1 MARGSGEAH
10 PDATHPGNTNDIR
23 YNSGLARNAGVC
35 SGELAMTKQY
45 SPKDEDS
52 HEDMSAEA
60 VIARAIARRGEIF
73 DEFRLLAQESP
84 HTYDLISKTAGYMH
98 HYAGEEG
105 AGQNLSGTMRELIA
119 LCQLCAKGDDRF
131 AANHV
136 RRLWQRGVTN
146 KVMVEAATS
155 IAPIV
160 GWSTIAHVT
169 LAILTADDPAYP
181 FGKRPADGAP
191 KTLTAFPELQ
201 LGRDPAGN
209 VDAGLLQTP
218 EWQYVAALDAELARR
233 AARWVD
239 HCLLPDGATGELLG
253 PGPRELIA
261 LAALCARG
269 EVEFA
274 AQHIRRAYR
283 CGMSRLQVL
292 EAISCVLPMTGALT
306 VQIGVRAMQ
315 LVDAQP

>member
-1 MARGSGEAH
+1 MSA
-10 PDATHPGNTNDIR
+10 
-23 YNSGLARNAGVC
+23 L
-35 SGELAMTKQY
+35 
-45 SPKDEDS
+45 DED

-60 VIARAIARRGEIF
+60 VIARAISRRGEIF
-73 DEFRLLAQESP
+73 DEFKLLAQESP
-84 HTYDLISKTAGYMH
+84 RTYDLISKTAGYMH
-98 HYAGEEG
+98 HYQGEDG
-105 AGQNLSGTMRELIA
+105 AAQKLSGTMRELIA

-155 IAPIV
+155 ISPIV

-169 LAILTADDPAYP
+169 LAMLTANDPAYP
-181 FGKRPADGAP
+181 FGKRPPEGAP
-191 KTLTAFPELQ
+191 KTLTPFPELHM
-201 LGRDPAGN
+201 GREKKTASN
-209 VDAGLLQTP
+209 ESLLNTP
-218 EWQYVAALDAELARR
+218 EWQYVASLEPELARR
-233 AARWVD
+233 AAKWVD
-239 HCLLPDGATGELLG
+239 HCLLPDGATDELLG

-261 LAALCARG
+261 IAALCARG

-274 AQHIRRAYR
+274 AQHIRRAYYY
-283 CGMSRLQVL
+283 GLTRLQVL

-315 LVDAQP
+315 QVDAAP

>member
-1 MARGSGEAH
+1 MAVE
-10 PDATHPGNTNDIR
+10 
-23 YNSGLARNAGVC
+23 
-35 SGELAMTKQY
+35 
-45 SPKDEDS
+45 DED

-73 DEFRLLAQESP
+73 DEFKLLARESP
-84 HTYDLISKTAGYMH
+84 RTYDLISKTAGYMH

-105 AGQNLSGTMRELIA
+105 ATQNLSGTMRELIA

-136 RRLWQRGVTN
+136 RRLWHRGVTN
-146 KVMVEAATS
+146 KVMVEAATA

-169 LAILTADDPAYP
+169 LAILTANDPAYP
-181 FGKRPADGAP
+181 FGMRPADGAP
-191 KTLTAFPELQ
+191 ATLTPFPELH
-201 LGRDPAGN
+201 LGRNKVTATNDS
-209 VDAGLLQTP
+209 LLTTP
-218 EWQYVAALDAELARR
+218 EWQYVAKLDAELARR
-233 AARWVD
+233 AAQWVD
-239 HCLLPDGATGELLG
+239 HCLLPDGAAGELLG

-261 LAALCARG
+261 IAALCARG

-274 AQHIRRAYR
+274 AQHIRRAYHY
-283 CGMSRLQVL
+283 GMSRMQVL

-315 LVDAQP
+315 LVDASPT